1 MGQPEKTHIDRQTK
15 YTCTVI
21 PSQWYL
27 WCGAQ
32 LVFAPLQKQRETVSE
47 AQREKQQLQ
56 ATVSGLQ
63 TQITSLQRKTSRD
76 RVSSDVDTVVC
87 MGNFFPVT

>member
-1 MGQPEKTHIDRQTK
+1 M
-15 YTCTVI
+15 
-21 PSQWYL
+21 
-27 WCGAQ
+27 
-32 LVFAPLQKQRETVSE
+32 FAPLQKQRETVSE

-63 TQITSLQRKTSRD
+63 TQITSLQKKTSRD

-87 MGNFFPVT
+87 VLEVFFKSNENNVYPN